1 MRTDHIE
8 GLNANA
14 TRREWK
20 EYYHDILEGSSV

>member
-1 MRTDHIE
+1 MRTDHVE

-20 EYYHDILEGSSV
+20 KYYQDILERSSV